1 MSSSSEKP
9 EVTAAELS
17 DNSRDVEASKPEMDT
32 VHTDEAM
39 KVLANY
45 TGEQEWT
52 EEEEKKLRRKVD
64 WKLLPIMCMTYTLQY
79 YDKAMISQAVSGF
92 SGFVRLDVCKARLT
106 MTTRLSSA
114 CGQISV

>member
-9 EVTAAELS
+9 EVSAAELS

-32 VHTDEAM
+32 AHTDEAM

-45 TGEQEWT
+45 TGEQTWT
-52 EEEEKKLRRKVD
+52 DQEEKKLRRKVD

-79 YDKAMISQAVSGF
+79 YDKAMISQAVSG
-92 SGFVRLDVCKARLT
+92 SHVCVGVCAARLT
-106 MTTRLSSA
+106 MTVRLFLDCA
-114 CGQISV
+114 RISV